1 MYWYNISYIATHWSL
16 KYDLKKISQREVKL
30 SIRVS
35 LHNKTRKIKLQYQC
49 NYYFSTIFD
58 IFITDNTAIYLIHI
72 DDVPCLSYQ
81 KWVGM
86 EHSFLYFFT
95 NLADIKWRKIWWGY
109 VVLCV
114 QFPGFFGLF
123 FFFCCKVSPFRSV
136 LGFVFKC
143 IKYIYQTNLNFF

>member
-1 MYWYNISYIATHWSL
+1 MYWYNISYIATHWSV
-16 KYDLKKISQREVKL
+16 KYDLKTISQREVKL

-86 EHSFLYFFT
+86 EHSFLYFFYKLSRYKMKK
-95 NLADIKWRKIWWGY
+95 NMMR
-109 VVLCV
+109 LCRAV
-114 QFPGFFGLF
+114 
-123 FFFCCKVSPFRSV
+123 RSV
-136 LGFVFKC
+136 SGVFWFVCFLLLQSLPLSFGSGFC
-143 IKYIYQTNLNFF
+143 I